1 VRVYDSANKESALVS
16 VPVKVTNAAPEVTS
30 LIPKSGAVVYGNF
43 NVEVRWTSTSG
54 VSHIGVSVPC
64 SSQTSGTYSQ
74 NPTIKNPPTGMTYF
88 NVSGAR
94 SQVFICAVDTN
105 SLLNNQSKTSR
116 DIKVLLIDRAGQTAE
131 QSTQLLILSPKPAL
145 EIRSPRAS
153 QAVRGE
159 IQIELWAKSPSETG
173 RKINFVGISESKA
186 KASSG
191 SYSSSYGSRLPSKYT
206 SYSVD
211 NNQSGEWFNFMWTLD
226 LADFEPGLRTIE
238 VAAQDTNGDF
248 VEQSVQFLVQNPE
261 LQLDFL
267 SPRANQII
275 EGNVEIKV
283 LAKPDFLTKHKIKV
297 IAIDLKDVEPEFVG
311 YQISEWQS
319 KLPRNFR
326 SWEIDARSQQD
337 QFIWRADAG
346 SIPNGTYTVTV
357 IAVDDKGFSKK
368 ATTQIQI
375 ATPNPEVR
383 ITKPNAG
390 IIGVES
396 IELTI
401 NVQIPRAVNAKVD
414 LVGINVNGA
423 VPAFVAQQVR
433 LNNSNQLRDFS
444 FWRVDNASEFTW
456 TLNPA
461 NWPDGDKSITVMVLD
476 SNDKI
481 GQTSLLL
488 HKAPSARWNIVVKD
502 PPVLGKSVAIGVNMT
517 TSSERRPEPP
527 VTARL
532 QTSSSPRG
540 PWTDA
545 GALTFDKAGVAAGR
559 VVVTSPMYVRVYHDT
574 LDAVLPGASDSLRI
588 VNVPDP
594 SRNLQSKSS
603 GDTNEDGS
611 IPTVTCTPP
620 QRASLNKKLTVSCT
634 AVDVQN
640 PAQPLNT
647 YVQQGKSFRKVGS
660 AQMDGN
666 LIRFKVT
673 IKKPGTYIFE
683 VRGEGSSSRFT
694 QWRSNR
700 VTINIK
706 K

>member
-16 VPVKVTNAAPEVTS
+16 VPVKVRNAAPEVTS
-30 LIPKSGAVVYGNF
+30 LLPKTGALVYGNF

-54 VSHIGVSVPC
+54 VSHIGLSVPC
-64 SSQTSGTYSQ
+64 SSQTSGAYSQ
-74 NPTIKNPPTGMTYF
+74 NPSIKNPPTGMTYF

-105 SLLNNQSKTSR
+105 SLLNNQSKISR

-145 EIRSPRAS
+145 EIRSPLAN

-159 IQIELWAKSPSETG
+159 IQIELWAKSPIETG
-173 RKINFVGISESKA
+173 RKINYVGISENKA
-186 KASSG
+186 KSTTGSSAS
-191 SYSSSYGSRLPSKYT
+191 YYGSRMPSKFT
-206 SYSVD
+206 PYSIN
-211 NNQSGEWFNFMWTLD
+211 NNQSGEWLNFSWNLD
-226 LADFEPGLRTIE
+226 LAEYEPGLRTVE
-238 VAAQDTNGDF
+238 VAVQDTNGDI

-267 SPRANQII
+267 TPRANQVI
-275 EGNVEIKV
+275 EGDVEIKV
-283 LAKPDFLTKHKIKV
+283 LANPDALTKHKIKIV
-297 IAIDLKDVEPEFVG
+297 AIDLKGVEPTFVG
-311 YQISEWQS
+311 AQMNEWQS
-319 KLPRNFR
+319 KVPRNFR
-326 SWEIDARSQQD
+326 AWEIEARSQQN
-337 QFIWRADAG
+337 QFAWRADAG

-357 IAVDDKGFSKK
+357 IAFDDKGFSKRS
-368 ATTQIQI
+368 TTQIVI

-383 ITKPNAG
+383 ISKPNAG
-390 IIGVES
+390 VIGLDS
-396 IELTI
+396 LELTMS
-401 NVQIPRAVNAKVD
+401 VQIPKSVNAKVD
-414 LVGINVNGA
+414 LVGINVTGA

-433 LNNSNQLRDFS
+433 LNNSNQLRDFT
-444 FWRVDNASEFTW
+444 FWRVDNASDFTW
-456 TLNPA
+456 TLSPA
-461 NWPDGDKSITVMVLD
+461 SWPDGDRSITVMVLD
-476 SNDKI
+476 SNNKI
-481 GQTSLLL
+481 GQTSILL

-517 TSSERRPEPP
+517 TSSERRPEPS

-532 QTSSSPRG
+532 QTSSAPRG

-545 GALTFDKAGVAAGR
+545 GILTFDKAGVAAGR

-574 LDAVLPGASDSLRI
+574 LDAVLPGASESLRI

-594 SRNLQSKSS
+594 SRNLRSKSS

-611 IPTVTCTPP
+611 IPSVTCTPP
-620 QRASLNKKLTVSCT
+620 QRASLNKRLTVSCT

-647 YVQQGKSFRKVGS
+647 YVQQGKAFRRVGS

-666 LIRFKVT
+666 LIRFNIT
-673 IKKPGTYIFE
+673 IKRAGSYIFE
-683 VRGEGSSSRFT
+683 VRGEGASSRFT

-700 VTINIK
+700 VTINVK